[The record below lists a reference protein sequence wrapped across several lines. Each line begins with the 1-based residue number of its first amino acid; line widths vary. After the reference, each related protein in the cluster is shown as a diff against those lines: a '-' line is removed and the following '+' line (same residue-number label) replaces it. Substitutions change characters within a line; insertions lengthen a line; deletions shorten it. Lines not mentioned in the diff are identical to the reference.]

1 MPLYEYQCREC
12 GHRFE
17 ILQRIGE
24 GSEGLACPSC
34 GEARLDKQFSTF
46 ASGASSG
53 SSPAPSS
60 GGGCGGGS
68 GFT

>member
-17 ILQRIGE
+17 ILQRLGE
-24 GSEGLACPSC
+24 GAEGLVCPAC
-34 GEARLDKQFSTF
+34 GEKRLAKQFSTF
-46 ASGASSG
+46 ASGSG
-53 SSPAPSS
+53 SGSTTAPAS
-60 GGGCGGGS
+60 GGCGGGS